1 MRVFELKVD
10 DEALSPT
17 SDMRARHVWGL
28 PGTQCDTCNATWSNT
43 GLAYPSVDLS
53 LLPSPDRYK
62 VVWPVALAEFEQL
75 LRPIAELMPAGSVLG
90 PGTDFGP
97 LTGTAKGT
105 FGHFAWLNSWT
116 LLVRQEAYELL
127 PREGVQMP
135 KGVPASLRFRGS
147 LPPVLVELEIEPLA
161 RISRRSLPDL
171 DINRCQACGR
181 NPFKVPDH
189 IEVELSSIPEHVDL
203 FRLREF
209 TTIILGRERFV
220 ETARALRLSGISF
233 EEVTTV

>member
-10 DEALSPT
+10 DEAVSPT

-53 LLPSPDRYK
+53 SLPSPDRYK
-62 VVWPVALAEFEQL
+62 VLWPVALAEFEQL
-75 LRPIAELMPAGSVLG
+75 RRPIAELMPAGSVLA

-97 LTGTAKGT
+97 LTGTVEGK
-105 FGHFAWLNSWT
+105 FGDFAWPNSWT
-116 LLVRQEAYELL
+116 LLVRQETYELL
-127 PREGVQMP
+127 LRGGARMP
-135 KGVPASLRFRGS
+135 KGVPTSLTFRESFPGI
-147 LPPVLVELEIEPLA
+147 LLELEIEPLA
-161 RISRRSLPDL
+161 RISRPSLPDL
-171 DINRCQACGR
+171 DINRCQACGG

-209 TTIILGRERFV
+209 ATIIL
-220 ETARALRLSGISF
+220 
-233 EEVTTV
+233 